1 FLIMWLQAVSSLA
14 PSATPVQKL
23 WHVLVRYHQSRRN
36 TELEQAVVRILIGLL
51 LMYYFEYVNDTIKVS
66 TPQLSIDLR
75 LLVAFFLC
83 ASLSICISIFLK
95 PGEVPIRRA
104 FAILMDTGA
113 LTLLLTV
120 GGVHAA
126 PLYFLYLWI
135 IIGNGFRFGQKYL
148 LISLLFAQI
157 GFGIVVSV
165 EPYWAAEKNLSIGL
179 WLGTLLISV
188 YCNLLV
194 GRLFTALD
202 QANIANLAKRQFI
215 CAVSHEL
222 RTPLNAIIGMV
233 DLLKSTQVNRD
244 QHEMLDCMTTT
255 SQLMLS
261 QIEDVLD
268 FSKIEAGKMGV
279 EHIDFDLY
287 GLIENILTV
296 FSYRID
302 PKVVRLIRQIDCVV
316 PPKLRGDPH
325 HLRQILINLI
335 GNAVKFTEQG
345 SITLKVSAQSRHAE
359 TVTLLFVIK
368 DTGIGIPESVQG
380 QIFESF
386 TQADSATA
394 RKYGGT
400 GLGTTICKQLAE
412 LMGGRI
418 GLRSRPGQGSEFW
431 FELTFGRVLDVDDTC
446 LLSRAHSL
454 IIDPEGSSWRLAK
467 ELAYLG
473 KVLPRTVSD
482 LSKAEIALSDA
493 QLQGTP
499 ISMIFLHV
507 SAQEYGDIQN
517 LQTLLASS
525 VQRLVRQAN
534 DRSIILVLVIP
545 NEIPI
550 SKVASV
556 AEQLGFF
563 SVLPAVFE
571 LDHLRHLLHAQ
582 SAAISNESRLR
593 QFVTTEP
600 NAVPSGESAALQLR
614 ANRKQQDVYSILIVE
629 DNPTNRKVLQ
639 KILERAGHQC
649 VMASDGEAA
658 LDIIAA
664 QHFDAMVIDMNMPR
678 LSGTE
683 VVRFCRMMGGAVSK
697 TPIIVFSASVTPEA
711 RDESFAAGA
720 NAFIAK
726 PIEVQKFLKTLDQ
739 LVTACRPM
747 N

>member
-1 FLIMWLQAVSSLA
+1 MWLQAVSALA
-14 PSATPVQKL
+14 PLATPVQKL

-83 ASLSICISIFLK
+83 ASLSICISILLK

-233 DLLKSTQVNRD
+233 DLLKSTQMNRD

-287 GLIENILTV
+287 GLIEKILTV

-345 SITLKVSAQSRHAE
+345 SITLKASAQSRHAE
-359 TVTLLFVIK
+359 TVTLLFV
-368 DTGIGIPESVQG
+368 
-380 QIFESF
+380 
-386 TQADSATA
+386 
-394 RKYGGT
+394 
-400 GLGTTICKQLAE
+400 
-412 LMGGRI
+412 
-418 GLRSRPGQGSEFW
+418 
-431 FELTFGRVLDVDDTC
+431 
-446 LLSRAHSL
+446 
-454 IIDPEGSSWRLAK
+454 
-467 ELAYLG
+467 
-473 KVLPRTVSD
+473 
-482 LSKAEIALSDA
+482 
-493 QLQGTP
+493 
-499 ISMIFLHV
+499 
-507 SAQEYGDIQN
+507 
-517 LQTLLASS
+517 
-525 VQRLVRQAN
+525 
-534 DRSIILVLVIP
+534 
-545 NEIPI
+545 
-550 SKVASV
+550 
-556 AEQLGFF
+556 
-563 SVLPAVFE
+563 
-571 LDHLRHLLHAQ
+571 
-582 SAAISNESRLR
+582 
-593 QFVTTEP
+593 
-600 NAVPSGESAALQLR
+600 
-614 ANRKQQDVYSILIVE
+614 
-629 DNPTNRKVLQ
+629 
-639 KILERAGHQC
+639 
-649 VMASDGEAA
+649 
-658 LDIIAA
+658 
-664 QHFDAMVIDMNMPR
+664 
-678 LSGTE
+678 
-683 VVRFCRMMGGAVSK
+683 
-697 TPIIVFSASVTPEA
+697 
-711 RDESFAAGA
+711 
-720 NAFIAK
+720 
-726 PIEVQKFLKTLDQ
+726 
-739 LVTACRPM
+739 
-747 N
+747 